1 MKEPARLRVTF
12 TGRVQGVGFRAF
24 VSRAAMRLGLT
35 GWVENLPDGSVA
47 AELQGERADIDAL
60 LAKTA
65 APDNMWINVEHIS
78 VQKLPLDDSERYFS
92 VRER

>member
-1 MKEPARLRVTF
+1 MKGPARLRVTF

-24 VSRAAMRLGLT
+24 VSRAAIRLGLT

-60 LAKTA
+60 LAQTA
-65 APDNMWINVEHIS
+65 APDNMWINVGHIS
-78 VQKLPLDDSERYFS
+78 VEKIPLNNSERFFS
-92 VRER
+92 VRKR